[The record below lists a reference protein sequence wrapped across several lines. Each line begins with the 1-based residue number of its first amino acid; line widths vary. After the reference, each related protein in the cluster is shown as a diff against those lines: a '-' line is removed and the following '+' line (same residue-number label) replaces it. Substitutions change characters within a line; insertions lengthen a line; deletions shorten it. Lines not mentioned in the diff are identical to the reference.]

1 MSTTSTLAKS
11 LPLSPQQIAVRFE
24 VIVRA
29 VCSILALAV
38 LGISIEMG
46 ILPGDYADNG
56 SVWEPYDS
64 RGETYPYITMVFVS
78 RHKLPKVLH

>member
-24 VIVRA
+24 VIVR
-29 VCSILALAV
+29 VICSILALAV
-38 LGISIEMG
+38 LGVSIEMG
-46 ILPGDYADNG
+46 ILPGDYADDG
-56 SVWEPYDS
+56 SVWEPYNS

-78 RHKLPKVLH
+78 SQKLARVLH